1 MWQQCHPQ
9 RASLRADAFAAWV
22 GAVVGISAGI
32 FTLLVV
38 MPLLKRN
45 IDKAEARATKCEYLS
60 HPSARS
66 YCLVLQECLHCP
78 VSGTRAL
85 GFSFSTILRVAVLD
99 SWSLG
104 YCAALCVK
112 AGDSHLGDS
121 GVSQNP
127 ALFAPVLCCDVS
139 AKPASLKL
147 SCRQHLQSWAKI

>member
-1 MWQQCHPQ
+1 MPSSTCITACRCLCCLGWRCRWYLCGHIHSPGGDATSEAKHRQSRSTCNQVRILVAPK
-9 RASLRADAFAAWV
+9 RSLILPRT
-22 GAVVGISAGI
+22 AGML
-32 FTLLVV
+32 TL
-38 MPLLKRN
+38 
-45 IDKAEARATKCEYLS
+45 
-60 HPSARS
+60 PSV
-66 YCLVLQECLHCP
+66 CC
-78 VSGTRAL
+78 GTRAL
-85 GFSFSTILRVAVLD
+85 GFSFSTISRVAVLN

-127 ALFAPVLCCDVS
+127 ALFTPVLCCDVS